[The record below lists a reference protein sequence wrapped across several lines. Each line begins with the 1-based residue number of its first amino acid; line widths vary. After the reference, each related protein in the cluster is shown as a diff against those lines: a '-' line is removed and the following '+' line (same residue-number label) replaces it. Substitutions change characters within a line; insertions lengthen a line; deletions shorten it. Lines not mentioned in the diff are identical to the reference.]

1 MSPGDTIQL
10 TGDIPYG
17 AELADQAQ
25 AAFSFGHQVNRFTSN
40 NQTTPHQRRR
50 TMSRIVQWSITVAL
64 AGFLFGFDTA
74 VISGADKPIQ
84 TLWGLSDLQHGLL
97 IMSMALWGTVIG
109 AIFGNW
115 PTDRLG
121 RRATLLMIGVL
132 YLVSAVGSALVTD
145 PTLFA
150 LFRLVGG
157 IGVGISSV
165 AAPTYISEIAPP
177 RYRGL
182 LVAMYQFNIVFGIL
196 MAFVSNYLIGS
207 LILDETAWRWM
218 LGIEAVPALLYT
230 LMITRVPRS
239 PRWLILKRNDVAEAS
254 RVLRLIKPDADID
267 AEIATIRAAEDEER
281 NAHAPFFSR
290 RYRLPILL
298 AFLIAFFNQLSGIN
312 FIIYYAPR
320 VLEAAELGSQVALLS
335 TAGIGLVNLVFTMLG
350 MALIDR
356 LGRRTLLY
364 IGSAGY
370 LVSLVL
376 ISRAFF
382 QSELGGLEVPLL
394 LGLFIAAHAISQ
406 GAVIWVFIAEV
417 FPNHVRARGQSFGS
431 SIHWICAA
439 LITLVM
445 PWVLGTFS
453 GGPVFAFFAVM
464 MLLQLVFVMFLMP
477 ETKGVSLEDLQHH
490 LVGDNVSLRRVHLSR
505 ARVRARG

>member
-1 MSPGDTIQL
+1 
-10 TGDIPYG
+10 
-17 AELADQAQ
+17 
-25 AAFSFGHQVNRFTSN
+25 
-40 NQTTPHQRRR
+40 
-50 TMSRIVQWSITVAL
+50 MSRIVQWSITVAL

-84 TLWGLSDLQHGLL
+84 ALWGLSDLQHGLL

-115 PTDRLG
+115 PTDALG

-132 YLVSAVGSALVTD
+132 YLVSAVGSAVVSD
-145 PTLFA
+145 PWLFA
-150 LFRLVGG
+150 FFRLIGG

-177 RYRGL
+177 RHRGF

-196 MAFVSNYLIGS
+196 MAFVSNYVIGS
-207 LILDETAWRWM
+207 LMSDDAWRWM
-218 LGIEAVPALLYT
+218 LGIEAIPALIYT

-239 PRWLILKRNDVAEAS
+239 PRWLILKKNAIEEAGQ
-254 RVLRLIKPDADID
+254 VLRQINPDADVD
-267 AEIATIRAAEDEER
+267 AEINAIRAAETDE
-281 NAHAPFFSR
+281 ASAKAPFFSR

-320 VLEAAELGSQVALLS
+320 VLEAAELGSQAALLS
-335 TAGIGLVNLVFTMLG
+335 TAGIGLVNLVFTMIG
-350 MALIDR
+350 MSLIDR
-356 LGRRTLLY
+356 FGRRTLLF

-370 LVSLVL
+370 LLSLVL

-382 QSELGGLEVPLL
+382 ADALGGLEVPLL

-406 GAVIWVFIAEV
+406 GAVIWVFISEV
-417 FPNHVRARGQSFGS
+417 FPNHVRARGQSFGA
-431 SIHWICAA
+431 SIHWVFAA

-477 ETKGVSLEDLQHH
+477 ETKNVSLEELQKH
-490 LVGDNVSLRRVHLSR
+490 LVGDNVRLRRVHLSGAR
-505 ARVRARG
+505 ATR